1 MTLLEKSLAAIF
13 ALLLIA
19 TVINELLVWQRPGK
33 DWRELTLRIRTWWVI
48 IVLFSLALLSPN
60 WLALT
65 FFALVSFMAL
75 KEFLTLVPSRQS
87 DRMPLFI
94 DVNIGDVPSTYPEKK
109 PFMDDLEQRLTAL
122 LQPTQGNH
130 SHD

>member
-1 MTLLEKSLAAIF
+1 MMLLEKSLAAIF

-19 TVINELLVWQRPGK
+19 TVINGLLVWLRPGK
-33 DWRELTLRIRTWWVI
+33 DWRELTLRIRAWWVS

-94 DVNIGDVPSTYPEKK
+94 DVNIGDVLSTHPEKK
-109 PFMDDLEQRLTAL
+109 TFMDDLEQRLTAL

-130 SHD
+130 PHD

>member
-33 DWRELTLRIRTWWVI
+33 DWRELTLRIRTWWVS

-130 SHD
+130 PHD

>member
-19 TVINELLVWQRPGK
+19 TVINGLLVWLRPGK
-33 DWRELTLRIRTWWVI
+33 DWRELTLRIRTWI
-48 IVLFSLALLSPN
+48 IVLFSLALLSSN

-130 SHD
+130 PHD

>member
-19 TVINELLVWQRPGK
+19 TVINGLLVWLRPGK
-33 DWRELTLRIRTWWVI
+33 DWRELTLRIRTWI

-94 DVNIGDVPSTYPEKK
+94 DVNIGDVLSTHPEKK
-109 PFMDDLEQRLTAL
+109 TFMDDLEQRLTAL

>member
-19 TVINELLVWQRPGK
+19 TVINGLLVWLRPGK
-33 DWRELTLRIRTWWVI
+33 DWRELTLRIRTWI

-130 SHD
+130 PHD

>member
-1 MTLLEKSLAAIF
+1 MTILEKSLAAIF

-19 TVINELLVWQRPGK
+19 TVINGLLVWLRPGK

-75 KEFLTLVPSRQS
+75 KEFLTLVPSRQF

-94 DVNIGDVPSTYPEKK
+94 DVNIGDVLSTHPEKK
-109 PFMDDLEQRLTAL
+109 TFMDDLEQRLTAL
-122 LQPTQGNH
+122 LQPTQGNYP
-130 SHD
+130 HD